1 MTRGVDRR
9 REEPPRG
16 APKAGTDTGRRTP
29 DEGECKRC
37 SGTGWILKKGPP
49 DRAIRCLCWGRETTR
64 TLLEEARIPAR
75 FKHCRLDNLQ
85 TYDNLELKNAIAHAT
100 TFAETFPKSRE
111 GLLISGPTGIGKTHI
126 AVSVLKH
133 VIVKRHTR
141 GLYYDTRDLLR
152 SIRGTYDPAAAGP
165 QEVDVV
171 DPVIKTDL
179 LILDD
184 LGAERA
190 TSWVHDMMTTII
202 NTRYNEQRPII
213 ATSNYE
219 NGRDGNGNGNGDAES
234 PNSLSRRLGKATFS
248 RLREMCDF
256 IEYDG
261 LDYREFAGTPDEE
274 VLKAAWRDTQR
285 RRHRGSRTRR

>member
-1 MTRGVDRR
+1 MARDGDRHRAEPAER
-9 REEPPRG
+9 RA
-16 APKAGTDTGRRTP
+16 APDTHAEGWTD
-29 DEGECKRC
+29 DEGRCKRC
-37 SGTGWILKKGPP
+37 NGTGWIIKNGPE
-49 DRAIRCLCWGRETTR
+49 AHAMRCICWGRGTTT
-64 TLLEEARIPAR
+64 TLLEQARIPSR
-75 FKHCRLDNLQ
+75 FKGCRLDNLK
-85 TYDNLELKNAIAHAT
+85 TYDNHDLKNAIARAT
-100 TFAETFPKSRE
+100 GFAEAFPESRE

-126 AVSVLKH
+126 AVGVLKH

-152 SIRGTYDPAAAGP
+152 SIRRTYDPAAGP

-171 DPVIKTDL
+171 DPVIKTEL

-219 NGRDGNGNGNGDAES
+219 NGRNGNGNGDAES
-234 PNSLSRRLGKATFS
+234 ANNLHRRLGKATFS

-261 LDYREFAGTPDEE
+261 LDYREFAGTTDEE
-274 VLKAAWRDTQR
+274 VLKAAWRDAQR
-285 RRHRGSRTRR
+285 RRHRGRTRR

>member
-1 MTRGVDRR
+1 MARSDDRDLGKPAGI
-9 REEPPRG
+9 PPG
-16 APKAGTDTGRRTP
+16 AAAETDRRRTP
-29 DEGECKRC
+29 DEDECARC
-37 SGTGWILKKGPP
+37 RGTGWIIKAN
-49 DRAIRCLCWGRETTR
+49 RATRCICWGRETTR
-64 TLLEEARIPAR
+64 TLLKGARIPAR
-75 FKHCRLDNLQ
+75 FKHCRLDNLK
-85 TYDNLELKNAIAHAT
+85 TYDNLELKNAIARAT
-100 TFAETFPKSRE
+100 AFAETFPESRE

-133 VIVKRHTR
+133 VIVKQHTR

-152 SIRGTYDPAAAGP
+152 SIRRTYDPAAAGP

-285 RRHRGSRTRR
+285 RRHRDSRPRR